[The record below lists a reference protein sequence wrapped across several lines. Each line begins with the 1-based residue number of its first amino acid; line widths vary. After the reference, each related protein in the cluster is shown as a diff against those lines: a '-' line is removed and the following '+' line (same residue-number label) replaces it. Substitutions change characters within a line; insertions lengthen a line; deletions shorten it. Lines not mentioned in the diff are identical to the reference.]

1 MRVLLLL
8 LWLFRPGGNAR
19 PGGGPYAGTLFIFIG
34 DCNVGAKLADMI
46 AGS

>member
-19 PGGGPYAGTLFIFIG
+19 PGGGPYAGTLFID
-34 DCNVGAKLADMI
+34 DCNVGAKLADII